1 MAKVKYLATGV
12 LALGLASNLNAQ
24 DSKTNGTIMYDLD
37 KNSNEVVLKKN
48 KLEKNFSNTK
58 LRLNAG
64 AGIYLTKPETYF
76 VELNPQINIGKDF
89 WTGIYAKAV
98 TKAND
103 FSEDVEI
110 DRTQIMSDWYSE
122 TERHTSQLFKT
133 NNPIEAGV
141 NLSKGLG
148 RFFEVGLSTGIRYQK
163 ESLTKQISRFDRT
176 INDGVLIEEKPF
188 YLPSTKTNS
197 DSFSPI
203 ISTELKFY
211 PQKNIFLSGEASYNL
226 RDKRSEI
233 KAKIGITLGGKKR
246 K

>member
-98 TKAND
+98 T
-103 FSEDVEI
+103 
-110 DRTQIMSDWYSE
+110 
-122 TERHTSQLFKT
+122 
-133 NNPIEAGV
+133 
-141 NLSKGLG
+141 
-148 RFFEVGLSTGIRYQK
+148 
-163 ESLTKQISRFDRT
+163 
-176 INDGVLIEEKPF
+176 
-188 YLPSTKTNS
+188 
-197 DSFSPI
+197 
-203 ISTELKFY
+203 
-211 PQKNIFLSGEASYNL
+211 
-226 RDKRSEI
+226 
-233 KAKIGITLGGKKR
+233 
-246 K
+246 